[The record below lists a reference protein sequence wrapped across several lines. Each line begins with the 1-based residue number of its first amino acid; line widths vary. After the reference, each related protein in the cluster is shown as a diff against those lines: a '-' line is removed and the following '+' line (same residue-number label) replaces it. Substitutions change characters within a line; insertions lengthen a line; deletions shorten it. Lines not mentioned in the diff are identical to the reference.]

1 MRSICGI
8 VGRAPG
14 WGRAVRVAR
23 AVARAARRRSRR
35 GVILLYHRVAGPR
48 FDPLLLDVSPVN
60 FDAQLAVLRRET
72 DVLPLPE
79 FERRRRAGTLPLRAS
94 AVTFDD
100 GYADN
105 LHAGVPVLARHAA
118 PATVFVTSGMVD
130 ASGEFW
136 WDDVER
142 IAFTP
147 SALTAPAPIAG
158 VEWEGEP
165 EAPDAAIAAPSW
177 NVEMP
182 DTPSPRHALYRA
194 LLAAVRSVEPR
205 SRFRAVSALRE
216 WAGIPEGA
224 RPTHRALTT
233 EELSELAGRSGITI
247 GAHTVTHPVLALL
260 SEALQQDEM
269 AACRAALTRATGRA
283 VDALAYPFGTRADV
297 SWASTRAARSAGFD
311 VAFANEPATAWRGS
325 RRWRVPR
332 ILVRDWSGEE
342 FARRLGAWWQW

>member
-1 MRSICGI
+1 M
-8 VGRAPG
+8 ALPG
-14 WGRAVRVAR
+14 WRRAVRAAR

-48 FDPLLLDVSPVN
+48 FDPLLLDVSPAN
-60 FDAQLAVLRRET
+60 FDAQLAVLRQET
-72 DVLPLPE
+72 EVLPLPE
-79 FERRRRAGTLPLRAS
+79 FERRRRAGTLPPRAS

-105 LHAGVPVLARHAA
+105 LHAAVPVLARHAA
-118 PATVFVTSGMVD
+118 PATVFVTSGMVG
-130 ASGEFW
+130 AGGEFW

-147 SALTAPAPIAG
+147 SALTANVPIAG
-158 VEWEGEP
+158 VVWQGDP
-165 EAPDAAIAAPSW
+165 GAPDATTAAPSW

-194 LLAAVRSVEPR
+194 LLVAVRPLASGD
-205 SRFRAVSALRE
+205 RFRAVSALRE
-216 WAGIPEGA
+216 WAGIPDGA
-224 RPTHRALTT
+224 RPTHRALTSD
-233 EELSELAGRSGITI
+233 ELSDLAGRAGITI

-260 SEALQQDEM
+260 DATGQRDEL
-269 AACRAALTRATGRA
+269 AACRAALMRATGRA

-297 SWASTRAARSAGFD
+297 SGASARAARAAGYD
-311 VAFANEPATAWRGS
+311 VAFANESATAWRGS
-325 RRWRVPR
+325 SRWRVPR

-342 FARRLGAWWQW
+342 FARRLATWWQL